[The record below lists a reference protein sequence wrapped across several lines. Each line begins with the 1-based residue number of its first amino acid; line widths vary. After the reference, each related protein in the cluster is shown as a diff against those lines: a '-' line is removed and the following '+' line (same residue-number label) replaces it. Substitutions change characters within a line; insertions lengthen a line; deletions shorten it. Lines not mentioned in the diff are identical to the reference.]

1 MACER
6 RWILIVIYINSP
18 QTVNRNQEKTSNEN
32 KRYALKVRKL
42 FFKIPS
48 MVLLI
53 KAQNYYKSV
62 KYSCLQK

>member
-42 FFKIPS
+42 FF
-48 MVLLI
+48 
-53 KAQNYYKSV
+53 
-62 KYSCLQK
+62 